1 MKKTMKLF
9 AAMFCAAMV
18 FAFTGCSKDY
28 ENDIIGSW
36 KVISATIT
44 ETYQGETHTE
54 TQTPEGL
61 NILTFNSDHTY
72 QGSTD
77 GQVNDSG
84 TWSIDGDKLTMNS
97 VEDGALVFTIDIDGS
112 DMTLTTS
119 MSFGS
124 EGSYKMIMK
133 LKKV

>member
-9 AAMFCAAMV
+9 AAMFCATMMLAV
-18 FAFTGCSKDY
+18 TGCSKDY

-36 KVISATIT
+36 KVISITET
-44 ETYQGETHTE
+44 ETYQGETQTYSE
-54 TQTPEGL
+54 TPEGL

-72 QGSTD
+72 QASSD
-77 GQVNDSG
+77 GQVGDSG
-84 TWSIDGDKLTMNS
+84 TWSLDDDKLILTDSENTRQN
-97 VEDGALVFTIDIDGS
+97 FTIDIDGS
-112 DMTLTTS
+112 DMTLTAS

-124 EGSYKMIMK
+124 EGSYKMIVK

>member
-18 FAFTGCSKDY
+18 FALTGCSKDY

-36 KVISATIT
+36 KVISITET
-44 ETYQGETHTE
+44 ETYQGETQTNSE
-54 TQTPEGL
+54 TPEGL

-72 QGSTD
+72 QASTD
-77 GQVNDSG
+77 GQVEDSG

-97 VEDGALVFTIDIDGS
+97 VEDGAQNFTIDIDGS
-112 DMTLTTS
+112 DMTLTAS